1 VIDVTR
7 HRFSTRSGITLT
19 EILIAIMILGVG
31 MVSLATLFPLG
42 LMRLRDAKRATRS
55 TILAESA
62 IADAAV
68 RGLPNAKGLLNA
80 DTFLDRRLGWYEPWR
95 VLNTNAA
102 NAGFPFTIT
111 PLTHDLDTINNNATA
126 GVAASFFTPG
136 LPVAYDPLFWSTTH
150 FLTEGSNPV
159 QAPSAFGGV
168 SGLRGVE
175 GSEGR
180 FGAGVGFIRNATV
193 GPAAP
198 PAYGLQRITN
208 FRPYDTTVFWP
219 YTYSL
224 PSTPQNLFGF
234 AEVAGKV
241 FTSIDDPVLTG
252 DESGQSG
259 SPVVPADF
267 DPGPGYSS
275 ERDYSF
281 SWMVTGQLGVAG
293 DPATF
298 EGNLVVF
305 QNRPIG
311 LDPTPD
317 AFNNGDTHL
326 VPTGERVVEA
336 IFGYT
341 SSPAGIELIENPL
354 PAIAGS
360 GYSIADDRTVLLR
373 WPASTADPLI
383 RVGDFIADVTYER
396 YVAGSSSHYPRDLY
410 DQTGAVVLRQGVK
423 YAGQRIHWYR
433 IVQRGEVE
441 IDPDVPG
448 HYRRI
453 VRVDTSLRAKTRLIR
468 NTGSSPVPEAA
479 LINPYV
485 VNVFPIILYSR

>member
-1 VIDVTR
+1 MTR
-7 HRFSTRSGITLT
+7 HRSSTRSGITLT
-19 EILIAIMILGVG
+19 EILIAIMIMGVG

-42 LMRLRDAKRATRS
+42 LMRLREAKRATRS
-55 TILAESA
+55 TILAQSA
-62 IADAAV
+62 LADASV

-80 DTFLDRRLGWYEPWR
+80 DSFLDLRLGWYQPWQQ
-95 VLNTNAA
+95 LNAQA
-102 NAGFPFTIT
+102 SRGGFPFTIT
-111 PLTHDLDTINNNATA
+111 PLTHDFDTVNNNATT

-150 FLTEGSNPV
+150 YVTEGV
-159 QAPSAFGGV
+159 APEQTPL
-168 SGLRGVE
+168 GLRGTE

-180 FGAGVGFIRNATV
+180 FGAGVGFIRPATV

-208 FRPYDTTVFWP
+208 FRPYDTSVFWP

-224 PSTPQNLFGF
+224 PSTPPNLLGF

-241 FTSIDDPVLTG
+241 FASLDDPVLTE
-252 DESGQSG
+252 DESGNSG
-259 SPVVPADF
+259 SPVVPADY

-275 ERDYSF
+275 ERDYAF
-281 SWMVTGQLGVAG
+281 TWMATGQLGVAG

-305 QNRPIG
+305 HNRPIG
-311 LDPTPD
+311 LDPAPD
-317 AFNNGDTHL
+317 AFGNGDIHL
-326 VPTGERVVEA
+326 VATGERVVEA
-336 IFGYT
+336 IWGYT
-341 SSPAGIELIENPL
+341 SSSAGIEPIQNAI
-354 PAIAGS
+354 PALAGS

-373 WPASTADPLI
+373 WPSSTADPLI
-383 RVGDFIADVTYER
+383 RVGSYIADVTYDR
-396 YVAGSSSHYPRDLY
+396 YQAASSVHYPRDVY
-410 DQTGAVVLRQGVK
+410 SGSVVVARGAK

-441 IDPDVPG
+441 VDPDVPN
-448 HYRRI
+448 HYRTI
-453 VRVDTSLRAKTRLIR
+453 VRIDTPLRAKTRLVPD
-468 NTGSSPVPEAA
+468 GSGGVISPVPEAA

-485 VNVFPIILYSR
+485 VNVFPLLLYSR